1 MTLRAPFPWS
11 GDAMAYAKAHVAA
24 GVLRIDSEGRIWRTA
39 VLKGGS
45 WHSVP
50 ERRAENPGGKGYF
63 RVSLHVPGHGL
74 VMVMAHRL
82 VYEALVGPIPDGLE
96 INHDDLNKTNNAPG
110 NLSPV
115 TGPENIRHSYANG
128 RTRPWSNSTQWRG
141 RQRLT
146 SEQIARA
153 RTMRADGVLLKEIAA
168 ELGISTTHA
177 HRITARGPMNRNV
190 TSS

>member
-24 GVLRIDSEGRIWRTA
+24 GVLRI
-39 VLKGGS
+39 
-45 WHSVP
+45 H
-50 ERRAENPGGKGYF
+50 
-63 RVSLHVPGHGL
+63 
-74 VMVMAHRL
+74 
-82 VYEALVGPIPDGLE
+82 
-96 INHDDLNKTNNAPG
+96 APG